1 MSDNKTNPTNVSV
14 DTYLATIEEG
24 RRKDA
29 QALIDI
35 MRTVSGLEPVMWG
48 PSIIGFGTKHYK
60 YETGREGDMP
70 LLGFS
75 PRKAA
80 ITIYFPEGF
89 DRYSELLE
97 KLGVY
102 KASVSCLYIKR
113 LTDIDLSVLRQML
126 AQSYK
131 LEADPLAKPVTVEDY
146 IARIP
151 VAARPHFDELRNIAR
166 GALTLANE
174 VLSYGIVGY
183 KIDDKRA
190 RVFISG
196 WKDHVAVY
204 PIPKNPKLQE
214 ELKPYVRG
222 KGTLWFPLDTPLP
235 RELIK
240 QVMLTLVS

>member
-1 MSDNKTNPTNVSV
+1 MADNKTKPTTISV
-14 DTYLATIEEG
+14 DTYLATINES
-24 RRKDA
+24 RRSEA
-29 QALIDI
+29 RAIIEI
-35 MRTVSGLEPVMWG
+35 MGSISGFEPIMWG
-48 PSIIGFGTKHYK
+48 PSIIGFGNKHYK

-80 ITIYFPEGF
+80 ITIYFAEGF

-97 KLGVY
+97 KLGAH
-102 KASVSCLYIKR
+102 KASVSCLYIKK
-113 LTDIDLSVLRQML
+113 LADIDLDILHKML
-126 AQSYK
+126 EQSYK
-131 LEADPLAKPVTVEDY
+131 LEAEPIAKPETVDDY
-146 IARIP
+146 IEQIP
-151 VAARPHFDELRNIAR
+151 AAARPYFNELRAMAHNELPA
-166 GALTLANE
+166 AQE

-235 RELIK
+235 KELIK
-240 QVMLTLVS
+240 KVMLALVS

>member
-1 MSDNKTNPTNVSV
+1 MPDNKTSATNVSV

-35 MRTVSGLEPVMWG
+35 MCTISGLEPVMWG

-70 LLGFS
+70 TLGFS

-89 DRYSELLE
+89 NRYSELLE
-97 KLGVY
+97 KLGAH
-102 KASVSCLYIKR
+102 KASVSCLYIKK
-113 LTDIDLSVLRQML
+113 LSDIDLDILRKML
-126 AQSYK
+126 EQSYK
-131 LEADPLAKPVTVEDY
+131 LEAEPIAKPETVDDY
-146 IARIP
+146 IAQIP
-151 VAARPHFDELRNIAR
+151 AAARPHFNELRTM
-166 GALTLANE
+166 ALNELPAAHE

-190 RVFISG
+190 RVYISG

-204 PIPKNPKLQE
+204 PIPKNSKLQE
-214 ELKPYVRG
+214 KLKTYVRG
-222 KGTLWFPLDTPLP
+222 KGTLWFPLDAPLP
-235 RELIK
+235 KELIK
-240 QVMLTLVS
+240 QVMLALAS